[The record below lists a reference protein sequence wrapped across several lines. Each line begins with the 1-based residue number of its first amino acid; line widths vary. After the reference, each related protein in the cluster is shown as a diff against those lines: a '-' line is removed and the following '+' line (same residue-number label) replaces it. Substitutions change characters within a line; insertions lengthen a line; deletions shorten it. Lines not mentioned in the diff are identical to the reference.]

1 MRKQSLL
8 VLLLSAVVLL
18 AVTVSVRAQQNDK
31 PKATASPL
39 VRLLQSKGIL
49 TAEEVAEVS
58 QASTSGE
65 ADLRLAQ
72 LLFTKG
78 VISKEDYEQAVGG
91 SIVSVSS
98 GGSNGATV
106 IPAVLRTPAGSPG
119 PGTSVPEPDKPAA
132 PKVIPAI
139 APIRVFPVDT
149 PKREGIVPDFKIGPV
164 RVKPYGFFKTSVV
177 YDSSSQQGND
187 FPLPGFLGDT
197 GPDAGQEFHIKAR
210 AMRIGSNFEWLDIS
224 PKLAVTARVAFDFEG
239 NFERASNRNIST
251 IRSNMPSMRLA
262 WARLDYHATKETA
275 VFALAGQDW
284 TPFGSST
291 LPPLF
296 ETTGLGVGFG
306 SLYERLPQARFGIT
320 HDFGAFKLQPEIAI
334 VLPSYGNLPAN
345 LFANSGGVP
354 TSNVLT
360 ATTTNVTTGVENQ
373 LAFGERQGADSG
385 RPEVQGRIA
394 LQFPIDHAPGVAPAQ
409 IIASFMEG
417 ERTAIVPKGSIPL
430 LPVCVPNPG
439 ATPPVTCTGAL
450 PANTFQAIFPF
461 GVKTNSSRW
470 GASGEVQ
477 LPTRYVTLIAK
488 LYTGS
493 DLRFYF
499 AGQLLS
505 NYNDVQGLRTQNAVG
520 ALVTGSVTAPSIDGS
535 SSVAFG
541 IDASGTVRVAPQ
553 RPVRSQGGF
562 VNLGFPLG
570 RLVGA
575 NPDGRNA
582 GWQLYLHYGIDF
594 AKARDLRRLAGTG
607 GIREKSD
614 VMAATLQYK
623 LNAWVSFVAEQ
634 SQYRTRAI
642 PGSVSFPLFR
652 GIPSR
657 EAKDSRTEVGTIFT
671 F

>member
-8 VLLLSAVVLL
+8 VLLLGAVVLF
-18 AVTVSVRAQQNDK
+18 AVTVSVSAQQNDK

-98 GGSNGATV
+98 GGANGATL

-119 PGTSVPEPDKPAA
+119 PGTSAPEPDKPAA

-149 PKREGIVPDFKIGPV
+149 PKREGIIPDFKLGPV
-164 RVKPYGFFKTSVV
+164 RVKPYGFFKTSMV

-210 AMRIGSNFEWLDIS
+210 ALRIGSNFEWLDIS
-224 PKLAVTARVAFDFEG
+224 PKLALTARVEFDFEG
-239 NFERASNRNIST
+239 NFERASNRNISS
-251 IRSNMPSMRLA
+251 IRSTAISIRLG

-306 SLYERLPQARFGIT
+306 SLYERLPQFRFGLT

-334 VLPSYGNLPAN
+334 VMPSYGNLPAN
-345 LFANSGGVP
+345 LFANTGAP
-354 TSNVLT
+354 TTSALT
-360 ATTTNVTTGVENQ
+360 AATTNVTTGVENQ

-394 LQFPIDHAPGVAPAQ
+394 LQFQVDKAKGVAPAQ
-409 IIASFMEG
+409 IIVSFMEG
-417 ERTAIVPKGSIPL
+417 ERTAIVPKANIPL
-430 LPVCVPNPG
+430 LTACVPV
-439 ATPPVTCTGAL
+439 PPAVSCGL

-477 LPTRYVTLIAK
+477 IPTRYVTLIAK
-488 LYTGS
+488 MYTGS

-505 NYNDVQGLRTQNAVG
+505 NYNDVQGLRTQNAAG
-520 ALVTGSVTAPSIDGS
+520 ALVTGSITGPSIDGS
-535 SSVAFG
+535 SLVAFG
-541 IDASGTVRVAPQ
+541 IDAGGNVRIAPQ
-553 RPVRSQGGF
+553 RPVRAQGGF

-594 AKARDLRRLAGTG
+594 AKVRDLRRLAGTA

-614 VMAATLQYK
+614 VMAVTLQYK
-623 LNAWVSFVAEQ
+623 LNNWVSFVVEQ

-642 PGSVSFPLFR
+642 PGSVSLPLFR

-657 EAKDSRTEVGTIFT
+657 EAKDSRTEIGTLFT